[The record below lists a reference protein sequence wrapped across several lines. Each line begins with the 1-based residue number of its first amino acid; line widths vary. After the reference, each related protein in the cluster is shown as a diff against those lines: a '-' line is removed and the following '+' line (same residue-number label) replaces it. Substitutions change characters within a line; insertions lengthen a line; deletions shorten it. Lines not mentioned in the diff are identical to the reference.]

1 MWDVSVLNFLHWTT
15 YRAKM
20 PLNFFFCKK
29 NKLEKALINKKLREK
44 KHTLFSWKLFIIDF
58 EHL

>member
-20 PLNFFFCKK
+20 LLNFFSCKK

-44 KHTLFSWKLFIIDF
+44 KHSLFSWKLFIIDF